1 MLVLRPSAQRGSADH
16 GWLIS
21 QHTFSFADY
30 YDPAYMGFST
40 LRVIN
45 EDIVQP
51 GQGFGTHGHQDME
64 IISYVL
70 EGNIAHKDSQGNVR
84 TLPAGEFQLMSAGS
98 GITHSEYNHSDK
110 EVLKFLQIWIEP
122 NVKGQTPG
130 YQQKDFAQKEGI
142 THVISP
148 TGENGTL
155 QVKQDMHLHQL
166 ILTSGQST
174 HLTSTFANQY
184 VHLVSGKLDI
194 NGVEMM
200 PGDGVMLTDETNL
213 VFTSA
218 NEELVKA
225 LIFELA

>member
-1 MLVLRPSAQRGSADH
+1 
-16 GWLIS
+16 
-21 QHTFSFADY
+21 
-30 YDPAYMGFST
+30 
-40 LRVIN
+40 
-45 EDIVQP
+45 
-51 GQGFGTHGHQDME
+51 
-64 IISYVL
+64 
-70 EGNIAHKDSQGNVR
+70 
-84 TLPAGEFQLMSAGS
+84 
-98 GITHSEYNHSDK
+98 
-110 EVLKFLQIWIEP
+110 
-122 NVKGQTPG
+122 
-130 YQQKDFAQKEGI
+130 
-142 THVISP
+142 
-148 TGENGTL
+148 
-155 QVKQDMHLHQL
+155 MHLHQL